1 MIRVRNQTK
10 LQEVKSCTKA
20 ITLDLVRIRQ
30 KYIRTS
36 CQRQKPFV
44 KKGRKIE
51 TLIALI
57 AFSINIISK
66 ADSLSIFSRLFFN
79 FSLLKSNLITNSK
92 DIKKKKHSP
101 LTDYNLISNHIP
113 KNRGPFIHPVNK
125 FKFSLSHNRQK
136 VHVEEFCKER
146 FVR

>member
-1 MIRVRNQTK
+1 MIRVKNQTK

-57 AFSINIISK
+57 AFSITIISK
-66 ADSLSIFSRLFFN
+66 ADSFSIFSRLFFN
-79 FSLLKSNLITNSK
+79 FSLLKSNLITKSK
-92 DIKKKKHSP
+92 TIKKRSP
-101 LTDYNLISNHIP
+101 LTDYNLISNQTP
-113 KNRGPFIHPVNK
+113 KTQGPFIHPVNK
-125 FKFSLSHNRQK
+125 FMVSPLSHQRQK
-136 VHVEEFCKER
+136 V
-146 FVR
+146 